1 MGTVGKPISS
11 ADLPPLP
18 VRLWRRRR
26 RKPSRAPPADLP
38 FPFPSCSVLSR
49 PLLPARSLHYCQP
62 LRHLG
67 ALEARQAIAIH
78 GGRSLAAGMS
88 LERIMFLNMQIMPAF
103 VFCVWPA
110 ALCKLQS
117 PECDRELQ

>member
-1 MGTVGKPISS
+1 
-11 ADLPPLP
+11 
-18 VRLWRRRR
+18 
-26 RKPSRAPPADLP
+26 
-38 FPFPSCSVLSR
+38 
-49 PLLPARSLHYCQP
+49 
-62 LRHLG
+62 
-67 ALEARQAIAIH
+67 
-78 GGRSLAAGMS
+78 LAAGMS